1 MKKIAIIFLVLM
13 LVALSFPQVRRG
25 LLALLVIHD
34 LVPQTKTKWLDYAGK
49 DIVVEHP
56 EIDFNGEKIET
67 NLYRPKKKGKQAALV
82 YVHGVNE
89 LGKDDP
95 RLDSLARSFSR
106 AGFAV
111 LVPQLPDMSPGKLN
125 PKAISEIEKSIEYIS
140 QRKDIIAPEKIGVLG
155 FSIGSGP
162 AMIAV
167 SNLQNQIPTKFMISF
182 GGYYDLREVIGFCT
196 TGHFFYQG
204 KDYFIEPDPQS
215 RWFFVRYYADFIKN
229 REDAELLKQIAQIK
243 IADPAADT
251 SDMSGRL
258 SAEGKSIF
266 DLITN
271 TDPAR
276 VNELT
281 DSLPQEL
288 KDFILKLDP
297 AKQVENIPADLFV
310 VHSLNDNVIPF
321 SQSVELYDVFKNK
334 TRTQLY
340 LLKIFSH
347 VNPIFPPL
355 TFASF
360 FKEYLPEVFQ
370 LWRLVYEVLG
380 YL

>member
-1 MKKIAIIFLVLM
+1 MKKIATIFLVSI

-34 LVPQTKTKWLDYAGK
+34 LVPQTETKWLDYAGK

-56 EIDFNGEKIET
+56 EIEFNGEKIKT
-67 NLYRPKKKGKQAALV
+67 NLYRPEKKGKHAALV

-95 RLDSLARSFSR
+95 RLDSLAKSFSR

-111 LVPQLPDMSPGKLN
+111 LVPQLPDMSPGRLN
-125 PKAISEIEKSIEYIS
+125 PRVIPEIEAGIEYIS
-140 QRKDIIAPEKIGVLG
+140 RRTDIAAPEKIGVLG

-167 SNLQNQIPTKFMISF
+167 SKMQNRVPARFMISF
-182 GGYYDLREVIGFCT
+182 GGYYDLREVIGFST
-196 TGHFFYQG
+196 TGHFFHQG

-229 REDAELLKQIAQIK
+229 REDAEFLKQIAQIK
-243 IADPAADT
+243 IADPSTDI
-251 SDMSGRL
+251 SDLAGRL
-258 SAEGKSIF
+258 SAEGKSIL
-266 DLITN
+266 DLIMN

-276 VNELT
+276 VGELT
-281 DSLPQEL
+281 DNLPPEL
-288 KDFILKLDP
+288 KDFILRLDP
-297 AKQVENIPADLFV
+297 ATQVENMPADLFV

-321 SQSVELYDVFKNK
+321 SQSVELYEIFKNK
-334 TRTQLY
+334 TRTRLY

-355 TFASF
+355 AFGNFFREYAPETFR
-360 FKEYLPEVFQ
+360 
-370 LWRLVYEVLG
+370 LWRLVYEVLE